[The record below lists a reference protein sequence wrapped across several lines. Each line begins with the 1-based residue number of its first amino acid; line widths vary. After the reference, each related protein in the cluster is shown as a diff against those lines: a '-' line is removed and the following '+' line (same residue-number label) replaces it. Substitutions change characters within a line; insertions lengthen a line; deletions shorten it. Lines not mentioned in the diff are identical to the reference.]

1 MNRSS
6 ENFSSSMRK
15 NCPYCMCNFIHIA
28 ENMSLADNT
37 TFFTLYLLFYRSLLG
52 KNSGY
57 HKEHNICDDGSDLKI
72 SSEKCFSD
80 S

>member
-1 MNRSS
+1 MAHAR
-6 ENFSSSMRK
+6 
-15 NCPYCMCNFIHIA
+15 A
-28 ENMSLADNT
+28 EAQLGARAAEPR
-37 TFFTLYLLFYRSLLG
+37 LRSLLG

-57 HKEHNICDDGSDLKI
+57 HKEHNVCDDGSDLKT